1 MVIFALFVAVSI
13 IFTPVHVKAR
23 RDRFKPLAKE
33 FSRQIEI
40 FERPFDAHEEKAQL
54 VILVLIGMQDI
65 GGMGIEEIGN
75 GGHQAFPVGTINQ
88 QNGSV
93 SCFQSSLRV

>member
-1 MVIFALFVAVSI
+1 M
-13 IFTPVHVKAR
+13 KAR

-33 FSRQIEI
+33 FPRQIEI
-40 FERPFDAHEEKAQL
+40 LERPFDTHEEQAQL

-65 GGMGIEEIGN
+65 CAMRIEEIGD
-75 GGHQAFPVGTINQ
+75 GGHQTLAVGTINQ